1 MATEIIGP
9 ILQLVLA
16 LLPILKKSEV
26 DRLTDEINK
35 REKEWK
41 DEEQKILEEISGAGT
56 ISELN
61 AIIAK
66 LLHRLSA

>member
-9 ILQLVLA
+9 IVQLILA
-16 LLPILKKSEV
+16 LLPILNKSEI
-26 DRLTDEINK
+26 DRITDEINK

-41 DEEQKILEEISGAGT
+41 DDEQKILAEIQAAGT

-61 AIIAK
+61 TIISK
-66 LLHRLSA
+66 LLRRV